1 MAQENLIKLQCTVC
15 KHINYHSTKNK
26 KQNPEALELKKF
38 CRWCRKHQPHKEMK
52 K

>member
-1 MAQENLIKLQCTVC
+1 MAQETLVKMQCTVC
-15 KHINYHSTKNK
+15 KHINYNTTRNK
-26 KQNPEALELKKF
+26 KSVPEALSLKKF